1 MAYKILLIEDSDDDA
16 ILIERHLLRDLDGCD
31 VVRVETLSDF
41 MAHVGRT
48 TYDVV
53 VSDYMLSGFTGM
65 EAVHHL
71 NSIGSEIPFI
81 LISGTVGE
89 DIAVDALKAGVSD
102 YVMKNNL
109 TRLPGAIRR
118 EVMASQIR
126 RQKKSAERILQTNR
140 ANLIALIEN
149 TSDCIW
155 SINRNLQITI
165 LNQASR
171 DLFSV
176 VYSIEVNPG
185 AYFPDVLPAAVH
197 KIWDVFIKTAFQG
210 TKSQH
215 EVAFTLPDGRAMVV
229 DVSVNPIFD
238 EERSVAGVSFFAK
251 DITEQKR
258 VNDRLAASLNEKE
271 ILLAEVHHR
280 VKNNLAIISGI
291 LMLQLEKID
300 DQRLKDV
307 FAESISKI
315 KSIALIHEK
324 LYQNESLAEIEFGG
338 YIRSLAEYISSTMS
352 TDKKID
358 LIVDADEGIL
368 NILVAIPCGLILSEL
383 ITNSFK
389 HAFTGRES
397 GQIHIRFLPR
407 DSGFTLAI
415 RDNGNG
421 ARAQQ
426 NMKESQSIGMTIVEG
441 LASQIG
447 AKLTFDFTTGTLV
460 TLEVA

>member
-1 MAYKILLIEDSDDDA
+1 MAFKILLLEDSDDDA
-16 ILIERHLLRDLDGCD
+16 ILIERFLNRDLEGCSI
-31 VVRVETLSDF
+31 VRVETLTDF
-41 MAHVGRT
+41 MAQMGRSSF
-48 TYDVV
+48 DVV
-53 VSDYMLSGFTGM
+53 VSDFMLGGFTGM
-65 EAVHHL
+65 DAVKHL

-126 RQKKSAERILQTNR
+126 RQKKSAEKILQTNR

-149 TSDCIW
+149 TSDSIW

-171 DLFSV
+171 DLFTM

-185 AYFPDVLPAAVH
+185 AYFPDVLPASVH
-197 KIWDVFIKTAFQG
+197 KEWDVFIKTAFLG

-215 EVAFTLPDGRAMVV
+215 EIEFVLSDGNQMVME
-229 DVSVNPIFD
+229 VSVNPIFD
-238 EERSVAGVSFFAK
+238 EERTVSGVSFFAK

-258 VNDRLAASLNEKE
+258 VNDRLTASLNEKE

-300 DQRLKDV
+300 EPNLKLV
-307 FAESISKI
+307 FTESISKI

-324 LYQNESLAEIEFGG
+324 LYQNDSLAEIEFGG
-338 YIRSLAEYISSTMS
+338 YIRSLGEYIASTMS

-358 LIVDADEGIL
+358 LTVDVDEGIL

-383 ITNSFK
+383 ITNSYK
-389 HAFTGRES
+389 HAFTDRES
-397 GQIHIRFLPR
+397 GHIHVRFSPR
-407 DSGFTLAI
+407 DTGFILSI
-415 RDNGNG
+415 QDDGNG
-421 ARAQQ
+421 TLAQQ
-426 NMKESQSIGMTIVEG
+426 NMKDTHSIGMTIVEG

-447 AKLTFDFTTGTLV
+447 ATLTFDFSSGTLV
-460 TLEVA
+460 TVEVS

>member
-1 MAYKILLIEDSDDDA
+1 MSLKILLLEDSDDDA
-16 ILIERHLLRDLDGCD
+16 ILIERFLHRDLEGCAIF
-31 VVRVETLSDF
+31 RVESLTDF
-41 MAHVGRT
+41 MAQVGRVSF
-48 TYDVV
+48 DVV
-53 VSDYMLSGFTGM
+53 VSDYMLGGFTGM
-65 EAVHHL
+65 EAVKHL

-109 TRLPGAIRR
+109 TRLPSAIRR

-126 RQKKSAERILQTNR
+126 RQKKSAEKILQANR

-149 TSDCIW
+149 TSDSIW

-171 DLFSV
+171 DLFSMV
-176 VYSIEVNPG
+176 FAIEMNPG
-185 AYFPDVLPAAVH
+185 AYFPDVLPPSVH
-197 KIWDVFIKTAFQG
+197 KEWDVFIKTAFIG
-210 TKSQH
+210 AKSQH
-215 EVAFTLPDGRAMVV
+215 EIGFALTDGNVMVME
-229 DVSVNPIFD
+229 VSVNPILDD
-238 EERSVAGVSFFAK
+238 ERNVSGVSFFAK

-291 LMLQLEKID
+291 LMLQSEKID
-300 DQRLKDV
+300 DLHLKEV

-324 LYQNESLAEIEFGG
+324 LYQNESLAEIEFGD
-338 YIRSLAEYISSTMS
+338 YIRSLGEHISSTMS

-358 LIVDADEGIL
+358 LTVDVDEGIL

-383 ITNSFK
+383 ITNSYK
-389 HAFTGRES
+389 HAFRDRES
-397 GQIHIRFLPR
+397 GHIHIRFSPR
-407 DSGFTLAI
+407 DSGFI
-415 RDNGNG
+415 MSIQDDGNG
-421 ARAQQ
+421 EIAKQ
-426 NMKESQSIGMTIVEG
+426 NMNQSQSIGMTIVKG
-441 LASQIG
+441 LAAQIG
-447 AKLTFDFTTGTLV
+447 ATLTFDYASGTKV
-460 TLEVA
+460 TVEVS